1 MAETLIS
8 PGVLTRENDSSFIGA
23 RPVTF
28 GAAVIGPAIMGPVG
42 IPTGVS
48 TFSQYEAI
56 FGGSIESGS
65 QQYTYLN
72 SISARNYFAQGG
84 QSLLV
89 TRVVTGSF
97 SEASG
102 SVGST
107 LTSGALVGGQDEL
120 KTSISNAASVNITGS
135 TGGAVTGVAV
145 GSTSGTGINAVANI
159 TIAAQ
164 SISSTGPSVIE
175 DIIITTAGSGYAT
188 GDTITFTSESLGAT
202 VQDGTDLKYLLKEDD
217 LIVTASFEIK
227 TISEGE
233 MMNNAQVIDSANGTL
248 TNGTANNLR
257 WEIASVNTSSGQF
270 SLLVRRGNDT
280 ATQKA
285 ILETY
290 NNVSLDPQAPN
301 YISKVIG
308 DTFETVEQ
316 DGTDFF
322 VKTNGNFPRRS
333 SYIYVSSVNLAT
345 PSYFDNNGTAKSEFT
360 GSLPK
365 IQSGSFGGATG
376 KNFEN
381 GDAKFNEKITATN
394 IQGIGPN
401 DYTQS
406 INLLSNSDDYQFNVI
421 TAPGLNSQDHSAQT
435 TGLVTLAQGRT
446 DCLAVIDIVAYNASI
461 NTVTTQASAFD
472 SSYAATY
479 WPWLQTVD
487 ASTGQTVWAP
497 ASTYIPA
504 VYAFTDASS
513 DPWFAPAGLLRGAL
527 GSVVRAERKLT
538 SGNRDTLYEA
548 NVNPIATF
556 PGSGVVVF
564 GQKTLQKRAS
574 ALDRV
579 NVRRLLIALK
589 GYITQVSD
597 NLVFEQNTNATR
609 NNFLANVNPYLESV
623 QQRQGL
629 YAFKVVMDAT
639 NNTPDVIDRNELV
652 GQIFLQPTKTAEFII
667 LDFNVLP
674 TGATFPE

>member
-1 MAETLIS
+1 MAETTLIS

-28 GAAVIGPAIMGPVG
+28 GAAIIGPAVMGPVG

-56 FGGSIESGS
+56 FGGQIESGS

-97 SEASG
+97 SEAS
-102 SVGST
+102 SSIGST
-107 LTSGALVGGQDEL
+107 LTSGALVGGANQL
-120 KTSISNAASVNITGS
+120 LSSISNGDALNITGS
-135 TGGAVTGVAV
+135 TGGTEILNVPVV
-145 GSTSGTGINAVANI
+145 GGLGTGAVASVTLATQTADAITSSVTNI
-159 TIAAQ
+159 TITTPG
-164 SISSTGPSVIE
+164 TGYVV
-175 DIIITTAGSGYAT
+175 
-188 GDTITFTSESLGAT
+188 GDTVIFTSESLGAT
-202 VQDGTDLKYLLKEDD
+202 EPLGTNLALTFLTDD
-217 LIVTASFEIK
+217 LQTTSSFTIK

-233 MMNNAQVIDSANGTL
+233 IMNNYQSIDSANGTL
-248 TNGTANNLR
+248 DSGSANNLR
-257 WEIASVNTSSGQF
+257 WEIASVNTASGQF

-280 ATQKA
+280 STQKA

-290 NNVSLDPQAPN
+290 NNISLDPQASN

-308 DTFETVEQ
+308 DTYETVEQ

-333 SYIYVSSVNLAT
+333 AYIYVSEVGLPT
-345 PSYFDNNGTAKSEFT
+345 PSYFDNNGEAKSEFT

-365 IQSGSFGGATG
+365 ISSGSFDNATG

-381 GDAKFNEKITATN
+381 GNALFNENINASN
-394 IQGIGPN
+394 IQGIGAN

-421 TAPGLNSQDHSAQT
+421 TAPGLNSQDHAAQT

-446 DCLAVIDIVAYNASI
+446 DCIAVIDIVAYNASI
-461 NTVTTQASAFD
+461 NTVTTQASAYD

-487 ASTGQTVWAP
+487 AGTGQTVWAP

-652 GQIFLQPTKTAEFII
+652 GQIYLQPTKTAEFII

>member
-202 VQDGTDLKYLLKEDD
+202 VQDGADLKYLLKEDD

-652 GQIFLQPTKTAEFII
+652 GQIYLQPTKTAEFII

>member
-1 MAETLIS
+1 MAETTLIS

-28 GAAVIGPAIMGPVG
+28 GAAIIGPAVMGPVG
-42 IPTGVS
+42 IPVGVS

-56 FGGSIESGS
+56 FGGSVESGS

-97 SEASG
+97 SEAS
-102 SVGST
+102 SSIGST
-107 LTSGALVGGQDEL
+107 LTSGVLQGGQNAL
-120 KTSISNAASVNITGS
+120 KSSISNAATVNISGS
-135 TGGAVTGVAV
+135 TGGTFTGITVN
-145 GSTSGTGINAVANI
+145 GGNGTGAQATVTVADQVASAKN
-159 TIAAQ
+159 
-164 SISSTGPSVIE
+164 SVISA
-175 DIIITTAGSGYAT
+175 IQITTPGSGYIV
-188 GDTITFTSESLGAT
+188 GDTINFTSESLGAT
-202 VQDGTDLKYLLKEDD
+202 ESGGVDLTYSLIAND
-217 LIVTASFEIK
+217 LVYTPSFEIK
-227 TISEGE
+227 TISEGVV
-233 MMNNAQVIDSANGTL
+233 MNNYQVVDSANGTL
-248 TNGTANNLR
+248 DSGSANNLR
-257 WEIASVNTSSGQF
+257 WEIASVNTASGQF

-280 ATQKA
+280 STQKA

-290 NNVSLDPQAPN
+290 NNVSLDPQAVN

-308 DTFETVEQ
+308 DTYQTVEQ
-316 DGTDFF
+316 DGTDYF
-322 VKTNGNFPRRS
+322 VKTNGNYPRRS
-333 SYIYVSSVNLAT
+333 AYIYVSSVGLAT

-360 GSLPK
+360 GSLPQ
-365 IQSGSFGGATG
+365 IQSGSFEGATG
-376 KNFEN
+376 VNF
-381 GDAKFNEKITATN
+381 GTDQQAKFNENISPTN
-394 IQGIGPN
+394 IQGLSPLN
-401 DYTQS
+401 YTQS

-421 TAPGLNSQDHSAQT
+421 TAPGLNSQDHATQT

-446 DCLAVIDIVAYNASI
+446 DCIAVIDIVAYNASI

-487 ASTGQTVWAP
+487 AGTGQTVWAP

-589 GYITQVSD
+589 GYISQVSD

-652 GQIFLQPTKTAEFII
+652 GQIYLQPTKTAEFII

>member
-1 MAETLIS
+1 MAETTLIS

-28 GAAVIGPAIMGPVG
+28 GAAIIGPAVMGPVG

-56 FGGSIESGS
+56 FGGQIESGS

-97 SEASG
+97 SEAS
-102 SVGST
+102 SSIGST
-107 LTSGALVGGQDEL
+107 LTSGALVGGANQL
-120 KTSISNAASVNITGS
+120 LSSQINGNSFNITGS
-135 TGGAVTGVAV
+135 TGGTEILNLGLEGGV
-145 GSTSGTGINAVANI
+145 GTGAVASVTLATQVASSVTSSVTNI
-159 TIAAQ
+159 TITTPGAGYEANDTVF
-164 SISSTGPSVIE
+164 IPS
-175 DIIITTAGSGYAT
+175 A
-188 GDTITFTSESLGAT
+188 SLGAT
-202 VQDGTDLKYLLKEDD
+202 KPGGTNLEYTFVTDD
-217 LIVTASFEIK
+217 LQTTSSFTIK

-233 MMNNAQVIDSANGTL
+233 MMNNYQSLDSANGTL
-248 TNGTANNLR
+248 DSGSANNLR
-257 WEIASVNTSSGQF
+257 WEIASVNTASGQF

-280 ATQKA
+280 STQKA

-290 NNVSLDPQAPN
+290 NNISLDPQASN

-308 DTFETVEQ
+308 DTFETVDS
-316 DGTDFF
+316 DGPDFF
-322 VKTNGNFPRRS
+322 VKTNGNYPRRS
-333 SYIYVSSVNLAT
+333 AYIYVAEVGLPT
-345 PSYFDNNGTAKSEFT
+345 PSYFDNNGEAKSEFT

-365 IQSGSFGGATG
+365 ISSGSFDNATG

-381 GDAKFNEKITATN
+381 GDALFNENINATN
-394 IQGIGPN
+394 IQGIGAN

-421 TAPGLNSQDHSAQT
+421 TAPGLNSQDHSST
-435 TGLVTLAQGRT
+435 VTKLVTLAQGRT
-446 DCLAVIDIVAYNASI
+446 DCIAVIDIVAYNAQI
-461 NTVTTQASAFD
+461 NTVTTEATKYD

-487 ASTGQTVWAP
+487 AGTGQTVWAP

-513 DPWFAPAGLLRGAL
+513 DPWFAPAGLIRGAL

-589 GYITQVSD
+589 GYISQVSD

-629 YAFKVVMDAT
+629 YAFKIVMDAT

-652 GQIFLQPTKTAEFII
+652 GQIYLQPTKTAEFII

>member
-1 MAETLIS
+1 MAETTLIS

-23 RPVTF
+23 RPVTY
-28 GAAVIGPAIMGPVG
+28 GAAVIGPAVMGPVG
-42 IPTGVS
+42 IPVGVS

-56 FGGSIESGS
+56 FGGSVESGS

-97 SEASG
+97 SEAS
-102 SVGST
+102 SSIGST
-107 LTSGALVGGQDEL
+107 LTSGALVSGANQL
-120 KTSISNAASVNITGS
+120 LPSISNGNALNITGS
-135 TGGAVTGVAV
+135 TGGVVVPNVPVNGGLGSGAIASITLATQVASATTSSVT
-145 GSTSGTGINAVANI
+145 NI
-159 TIAAQ
+159 TITTPG
-164 SISSTGPSVIE
+164 TGYEV
-175 DIIITTAGSGYAT
+175 
-188 GDTITFTSESLGAT
+188 GDTINFTSESIGAT
-202 VQDGTDLKYLLKEDD
+202 EPGGTNLTYDLIADD
-217 LIVTASFEIK
+217 LQTTASFVIK
-227 TISEGE
+227 SISEGE
-233 MMNNAQVIDSANGTL
+233 VMNNYQAIDSANGTL
-248 TNGTANNLR
+248 DSGSAYNLR
-257 WEIASVNTSSGQF
+257 WEIASVNTASGQF

-280 ATQKA
+280 STQKA

-290 NNVSLDPQAPN
+290 NNVSLDPQASN

-308 DTFETVEQ
+308 DTYETVEQ
-316 DGTDFF
+316 DGTDYF
-322 VKTNGNFPRRS
+322 VKTNGNYPRRS
-333 SYIYVSSVNLAT
+333 AYIYVSEVGLPT
-345 PSYFDNNGTAKSEFT
+345 PSYFDNNGAAKSEFT

-365 IQSGSFGGATG
+365 VQSGSFQGAEG

-381 GDAKFNEKITATN
+381 GDALFNENINANN
-394 IQGIGPN
+394 IQGIGAN

-421 TAPGLNSQDHSAQT
+421 TAPGLNSQQHASQT

-446 DCLAVIDIVAYNASI
+446 DCIAVIDIVPYNASI
-461 NTVTTQASAFD
+461 NTVTTQASAYD

-479 WPWLQTVD
+479 WPWLQTID
-487 ASTGQTVWAP
+487 AGTGQTVWAP

-652 GQIFLQPTKTAEFII
+652 GQIYLQPTKTAEFIN